1 MKYLSFLRD
10 NAPWLLAGFL
20 LTFTSSYGQTY
31 FISIFAG
38 EIMGAFDLSHGQ
50 WGGIYT
56 AGTTASALAMVW
68 SGTLTDRFRVRSLG
82 TVVMLL
88 LAASC
93 LAMATVPGAF
103 LLVGV
108 VFALRLTGQGMMSH
122 LAIVAMAR
130 WFVATRGQALSV
142 ASMGFAV
149 AQAVLP
155 LLFVALLA
163 RFDWRLLW
171 VFAAL
176 SVVAT
181 IPVVV
186 LLLRHERTP
195 QSMAESAQVR
205 GMAGR
210 HWTRPEMLRHW
221 LFWLMI
227 PALLGPPAWGT
238 ALFFQQVHLTEVKGW
253 RLAEF
258 VALFPLYTAVL
269 IGATFAS
276 GWAIDRF
283 GTGRIVPLYMLPFA
297 ASFLVLAEVQTIG
310 GAAVGMVLLGLGSG
324 IQATLPGA
332 FWAEY
337 FGTRHIGAIKA
348 AATAIMVL
356 GSALGP
362 GITGALIDLGI
373 DFPRQ
378 MNWIGGFFGIAA
390 ILGAVGVARARPLLA
405 QRPATAGA

>member
-1 MKYLSFLRD
+1 MTYLRFLRD

-38 EIMGAFDLSHGQ
+38 EIMGSFGLSHGE

-68 SGTLTDRFRVRSLG
+68 AGALTDRFRVRALG
-82 TVVMLL
+82 AVVMLL

-93 LAMATVPGAF
+93 IAMATVPGAA
-103 LLVGV
+103 LLVAV
-108 VFALRLTGQGMMSH
+108 IFALRLTGQGMMSH
-122 LAIVAMAR
+122 LAVVAMAR

-155 LLFVALLA
+155 LTFVALLG
-163 RFDWRLLW
+163 RVDWRMLW
-171 VFAAL
+171 VLAAL
-176 SVVAT
+176 SVLAT
-181 IPVVV
+181 IPVVA
-186 LLLRHERTP
+186 LLLRRERTP
-195 QSMAESAQVR
+195 QSMADAAQVR
-205 GMAGR
+205 GMQGR

-253 RLAEF
+253 ALAEF
-258 VALFPLYTAVL
+258 VALFPLFTVVL
-269 IGATFAS
+269 IGSTFAS

-297 ASFLVLAEVQTIG
+297 AAFLVLAEVQTIG
-310 GAAVGMVLLGLGSG
+310 GAAVGMVLLGIGSG

-348 AATAIMVL
+348 AAAAIMVL
-356 GSALGP
+356 GSAIGP
-362 GITGALIDLGI
+362 GVSGVLIDLGVI
-373 DFPRQ
+373 FPVQ
-378 MNWIGGFFGIAA
+378 MLWFAGFFALAA
-390 ILGAVGVARARPLLA
+390 VSGALGVARARPLLA
-405 QRPATAGA
+405 PRAVQAGA